1 MVIPAMS
8 IVAGISSHECKENK
22 PIFSTIR
29 LAFVI
34 GKTFVV
40 LLHWSNCEAM
50 RILSYRTEA
59 EFFSNTHPPPHEI
72 AKHHSRGLIIEVLK
86 DCGF

>member
-1 MVIPAMS
+1 MS

-22 PIFSTIR
+22 PIFSTLR
-29 LAFVI
+29 LAFVM

-40 LLHWSNCEAM
+40 LLHWSNCQAM

-59 EFFSNTHPPPHEI
+59 EFFSKTHSPPHET